1 MKRIL
6 VSVLALSIAASPFVG
21 CSKKED
27 AATAPKSDSSGTAA
41 FVSDP
46 LLSKLPSSTELF
58 YFINASGSAYKR
70 FNQSPWAQTSSGLS
84 SLQEAINQ
92 MTTSGADPS
101 QIAGLQIV
109 VSTLQNLGLLSADG
123 KSAVDQVLSK
133 AVFFAGI
140 TNDTKQ
146 PVEVGMYLSGATGA
160 SLKSKLP
167 ILRQLLGDA
176 DLIVAEQ
183 KIAGVEGLVAR
194 PPQQPEGSPQEIA
207 LYLAATDSLMAISLT
222 QSGAESLF
230 SSANTDT
237 IKQMSETPEFKKAVS
252 AVGVTPDSLAFG
264 YVDVK
269 KLVPVLEKAAADNG
283 ASPDD
288 QKQIREI
295 PIDSIAIAQS
305 YDKQIVSA
313 LGVTVSGRSDIQ
325 TKFLAALEGA
335 SIPAS
340 LAKLPTD
347 TAFAVGIDMSF
358 IAKLNDFLASIQ
370 DPDDAAM
377 VQQLKDFRGVTLG
390 LGIGDTS
397 TSGANSQALPLD
409 VYLVVNANNR
419 DKLVATAESMVDQ
432 QVPGGGAAAG
442 ASLWSPTDIDG
453 TPTKFIQTGAPVD
466 IYMSSPKNSDAIVIG
481 SSERAIRKVLQASAG
496 KQGGIADSLQATLK
510 DSLSPSK
517 LASIYFNGIK
527 TASLLDSMKET
538 IEGMTGMPSTELDQ
552 TLNTQ
557 RLRQLGLATGSIS
570 YSNGLFLVESVF
582 DSSSG
587 AK

>member
-1 MKRIL
+1 MKRL
-6 VSVLALSIAASPFVG
+6 FVSVLALSIAASPFVG

-41 FVSDP
+41 FVADP
-46 LLSKLPSSTELF
+46 LLSKLPSATELF
-58 YFINASGSAYKR
+58 YFVNASGSAYKR

-84 SLQEAINQ
+84 SLQDAINQ
-92 MTTSGADPS
+92 MTASGADPS

-133 AVFFAGI
+133 AVFFAGV

-146 PVEVGMYLSGATGA
+146 PVEVGMYLSSAPGA

-183 KIAGVEGLVAR
+183 KIAGVDGLVAR

-237 IKQMSETPEFKKAVS
+237 IKRMSETPEFKKAAG

-283 ASPDD
+283 ATAED

-313 LGVTVSGRSDIQ
+313 LGVAVSSRSDIQ

-347 TAFAVGIDMSF
+347 TAFAIGIDTSF
-358 IAKLNDFLASIQ
+358 IAKLTDFLASIQ

-377 VQQLKDFRGVTLG
+377 LQQVKDFRGVTLG

-397 TSGANSQALPLD
+397 TSGANSQTLPLD
-409 VYLVVNANNR
+409 VYLVVNADNR
-419 DKLVATAESMVDQ
+419 EKLVAAAEAMVDAQ
-432 QVPGGGAAAG
+432 IPGGGAG

-466 IYMSSPKNSDAIVIG
+466 IYLGSPKNSDAIVIA

-496 KQGGIADSLQATLK
+496 RQGGIADSLQATLK

-538 IEGMTGMPSTELDQ
+538 IEGMTGMPSAELDQ
-552 TLNTQ
+552 TLNTE
-557 RLRQLGLATGSIS
+557 RLRQLGMATGSVS
-570 YSNGLFLVESVF
+570 YSNGLFLIESAF
-582 DSSSG
+582 DSTAG
-587 AK
+587 AN